1 MDKILESQ
9 IMTHKW
15 HEFLYGYDT
24 KERTKFLKGMEA
36 HYPIVYGEDV
46 SMGIYLEPYGIESS
60 KKNIEHNNQ
69 DEAMRIDISAR
80 EYLKN
85 LIAYHIMSSIESNST
100 VMGKVEFEIIKFL
113 NSNYFG
119 RKQKVS
125 SVKDYLNE
133 LKDTLSICSET
144 YHSILLTGNPH
155 PKMFDFPSDFF
166 DIGKFGKK
174 VKNIL
179 NNNGQFN
186 IIIDII
192 ALESSKAIMSII
204 NSRCA
209 GTICMKVATDPEKW
223 STYYDLNGYYVA
235 DIHDYSTVELDDSH
249 QKLLEKNMQ
258 HLDRIKNQFLKNYQ
272 CPLRV
277 LKKCV
282 KMVI

>member
-46 SMGIYLEPYGIESS
+46 PMGIYLEPYGIESS

-113 NSNYFG
+113 NSSYFG

-133 LKDTLSICSET
+133 LKDKLSICSET
-144 YHSILLTGNPH
+144 YHSILLTGNSH
-155 PKMFDFPSDFF
+155 PKIFDFPSDFF
-166 DIGKFGKK
+166 DIDKFGKK

-186 IIIDII
+186 VIIDHKTKI
-192 ALESSKAIMSII
+192 ALESSKAIMSIVNI
-204 NSRCA
+204 RCA

-223 STYYDLNGYYVA
+223 FIYHDLNGYYVA
-235 DIHDYSTVELDDSH
+235 DIHDYSTSELDNSRR
-249 QKLLEKNMQ
+249 KLLEK
-258 HLDRIKNQFLKNYQ
+258 I
-272 CPLRV
+272 CS
-277 LKKCV
+277 
-282 KMVI
+282 I